1 MYPDLGVLILRI
13 FVGMVVI
20 AHGLQK
26 FGFLGG
32 YGIAGTAGWLESI
45 GFKPGRFWVWI
56 VALAEVGGG
65 SLLVIGLGG
74 PIGPG
79 LVFADLAV
87 ASIGFHGPNGFWN
100 ANNGWSWVSV
110 IMAASLSIALIGFGA
125 YSIDAA
131 GGLTYPDWLLPA
143 WLIAVALVGVVA
155 LVLQRSQTAAARAA
169 EADTES

>member
-1 MYPDLGVLILRI
+1 MYPDLGLLILRT

-45 GFKPGRFWVWI
+45 GFAPGRLWVWI
-56 VALAEVGGG
+56 VAVAEVGGG
-65 SLLVIGLGG
+65 TLTVLGLGG

-79 LVFADLAV
+79 LLFADLAV
-87 ASIGFHGPNGFWN
+87 ASIGSHGPNGFWN

-110 IMAASLSIALIGFGA
+110 IMAAALTIALTGFGA
-125 YSIDAA
+125 WSLDAA
-131 GGLTYPDWLLPA
+131 LNLTYPTWLLPA
-143 WLIAVALVGVVA
+143 WLIAVAVVA
-155 LVLQRSQTAAARAA
+155 VLALVVQRTRAKVPA
-169 EADTES
+169 EG

>member
-1 MYPDLGVLILRI
+1 MYPDLGLLILRA

-45 GFKPGRFWVWI
+45 GFAPGRFWVWI
-56 VALAEVGGG
+56 VAIAEVGGG
-65 SLLVIGLGG
+65 TLTILGLGG

-79 LVFADLAV
+79 VLAADLAV

-110 IMAASLSIALIGFGA
+110 IMAAALTLSLTGFGGW
-125 YSIDAA
+125 SVDST
-131 GGLTYPDWLLPA
+131 LTLSYPDWLLPA
-143 WLIAVALVGVVA
+143 WLIAVAVVA
-155 LVLQRSQTAAARAA
+155 VIALVAQRTRGKGTATQT
-169 EADTES
+169 

>member
-1 MYPDLGVLILRI
+1 MYPDLGLLILRA

-45 GFKPGRFWVWI
+45 GFAPGRIWVWI
-56 VALAEVGGG
+56 VAIAEVGGG
-65 SLLVIGLGG
+65 TLTVLGLGG
-74 PIGPG
+74 PIGPAV
-79 LVFADLAV
+79 LAADLAV

-110 IMAASLSIALIGFGA
+110 IMAAALSIALIGFGA
-125 YSIDAA
+125 WSVDALLK
-131 GGLTYPDWLLPA
+131 LTYPEWLLPA
-143 WLIAVALVGVVA
+143 WLVIVAAVAVIA
-155 LVLQRSQTAAARAA
+155 LIVQRTHAKAPAQG
-169 EADTES
+169 

>member
-1 MYPDLGVLILRI
+1 MYPDLGLLILRA
-13 FVGMVVI
+13 FLGMVVI

-45 GFKPGRFWVWI
+45 GFAPGRLWVWV
-56 VALAEVGGG
+56 VAVAEVGGG
-65 SLLVIGLGG
+65 TLTVLGLGG

-79 LVFADLAV
+79 LLFADLAV

-110 IMAASLSIALIGFGA
+110 IMASALAIALIGFGA
-125 YSIDAA
+125 WSLDAA
-131 GGLTYPDWLLPA
+131 LNLTYPTWLLPA
-143 WLIAVALVGVVA
+143 WLIAVSVVAVLALVV
-155 LVLQRSQTAAARAA
+155 QRTRAKVPA
-169 EADTES
+169 EG

>member
-1 MYPDLGVLILRI
+1 MYPDLGLLILRA
-13 FVGMVVI
+13 FLGMVVI

-45 GFKPGRFWVWI
+45 GFAPGRLWVWV
-56 VALAEVGGG
+56 VAVAEVGGG
-65 SLLVIGLGG
+65 TLTVLGLGG

-79 LVFADLAV
+79 LLFADLAV

-110 IMAASLSIALIGFGA
+110 IMASALAIALIGFGA
-125 YSIDAA
+125 WSLDAA
-131 GGLTYPDWLLPA
+131 FNLTYPTWLLPA
-143 WLIAVALVGVVA
+143 WLIAVSVVAVLALVV
-155 LVLQRSQTAAARAA
+155 QRTRAKVPA
-169 EADTES
+169 EG

>member
-1 MYPDLGVLILRI
+1 MYPDSGVLILRI

-110 IMAASLSIALIGFGA
+110 IMAASLSIALTEFGA

-143 WLIAVALVGVVA
+143 WLVAVALVAAVA
-155 LVLQRSQTAAARAA
+155 LVIQRSQSAAARAA